1 MHPCKYIKP
10 DKLRNR
16 LFLFE
21 RDSVSIGGGIDGS
34 GIPIFMPSSDPQ
46 ILNCTIDYSEE
57 ESLDE
62 RYRFSRTIT
71 ATFPYR
77 FQFDNVNFIAGI
89 QSEDGTVF
97 LCNPDLKYE
106 VKSEFTLNNE
116 GAKTVLT
123 FGILSNMPLVS
134 DSSTTYD
141 TDCPE
146 YKSVIKPET
155 VKINEHGECF
165 IDDYYQ
171 TITGL
176 SGDPFIYFEE
186 ATGIELIESIDE
198 NGTSEITVTFNTPF
212 DSDNNSQLWHTLE
225 LPSNRWNMI
234 VQDNTGVEYYL
245 GFHENGME
253 CSYSVSEGMFNV
265 TFKATNRVPMSVGMY
280 EYENS
285 HSVFWRYVPDFSQCV
300 GNGYAIY
307 TLQAETDVAGRPTGY
322 YKCYVDLLDFF
333 VHLGYNIVDTFTSAP
348 VMKSASCADEQCPYY
363 IDKRV
368 IEFDDYIYT
377 VGMSIQT
384 NCGWNISGVPS
395 WLEVDPTY
403 ATGSTTINFVC
414 TTTASTRATVYLSV
428 DGGSPVAIDV
438 INNMGADF
446 VNSYAIDARS
456 QQVRVQ
462 VTGATVNN
470 STAPY
475 TVTSDGIQYNIPENE
490 TTSSRTFTSLITYKN
505 QSVTITI
512 EQAGRYEKWVNTTG
526 YICSSGNTYS
536 RQELLYSYDNRNWY
550 EANEYRASG
559 IIAETDL
566 CSGYMERW
574 VQSGYLCFDG
584 KQYNALVLQ
593 VSTDSGQTWEDTPEM
608 QLGIIVNQSEQ
619 QHFTHCG
626 DLQEQWIL
634 TNKTVCKLDD

>member
-1 MHPCKYIKP
+1 MNCKYNLSEINKH
-10 DKLRNR
+10 KLY
-16 LFLFE
+16 LFE
-21 RDSVSIGGGIDGS
+21 RDTVLIGGIDGGTAPVFIHS
-34 GIPIFMPSSDPQ
+34 TEPELMQ
-46 ILNCTIDYSEE
+46 CQNIDYNETE
-57 ESLDE
+57 TLDE
-62 RYRFSRTIT
+62 RYRFERTVT
-71 ATFPYR
+71 ATFDGYR
-77 FQFDNVNFIAGI
+77 QFDNTSFILGI
-89 QSEDGTVF
+89 ENNERTVF
-97 LCNPDLKYE
+97 LLNVDLKYE
-106 VKSEFTLNNE
+106 VEAEFTLDND

-123 FGILSNMPLVS
+123 FRMLSNMPLVS
-134 DSSTTYD
+134 SDGVSSDGECLNYSSKT
-141 TDCPE
+141 
-146 YKSVIKPET
+146 KPVT
-155 VKINEHGECF
+155 VKIKRHGECF
-165 IDDYYQ
+165 IDDYNYL
-171 TITGL
+171 ITND
-176 SGDPFIYFEE
+176 GDDFIEITD
-186 ATGIELIESIDE
+186 ATSISLVENINENGVSNVTLTFNLPVDKENNTLIWNTLEFNPENKWNVVVEDEMGIEYCFGF
-198 NGTSEITVTFNTPF
+198 NG
-212 DSDNNSQLWHTLE
+212 
-225 LPSNRWNMI
+225 
-234 VQDNTGVEYYL
+234 
-245 GFHENGME
+245 NGAE
-253 CSYSVSEGMFNV
+253 CSYEISENFFKV
-265 TFKATNRVPMSVGMY
+265 TFREQCRVPMSVGQY
-280 EYENS
+280 SGITSTY
-285 HSVFWRYVPDFSQCV
+285 VFWRYVPDFSQCV

-307 TLQAETDVAGRPTGY
+307 TLQAETDVVGRPTGF

-333 VHLGYNIVDTFTSAP
+333 VHLGYNVVDTFTSTP
-348 VMKSASCADEQCPYY
+348 VMKSPSCADEQCPYN
-363 IDKRV
+363 IDKRL
-368 IEFDDYIYT
+368 IEFDDYIDT

-384 NCGWNISGVPS
+384 NCGWNISGIPS

-414 TTTASTRATVYLSV
+414 TATASTRATVYLSV
-428 DGGSPVAIDV
+428 DGGSPVAIDI

-470 STAPY
+470 STTPY

-559 IIAETDL
+559 VIAETDL

-608 QLGIIVNQSEQ
+608 QLGTIVNQSAQ
-619 QHFTHCG
+619 QHYAECG
-626 DLQEQWIL
+626 QLEERWAL
-634 TNKTVCKLDD
+634 TNKTICKQ

>member
-1 MHPCKYIKP
+1 MNCKYNLSEINKH
-10 DKLRNR
+10 KLY
-16 LFLFE
+16 LFE
-21 RDSVSIGGGIDGS
+21 RDTVSIGGIDGGTAPVFIHS
-34 GIPIFMPSSDPQ
+34 TEPDLMQ
-46 ILNCTIDYSEE
+46 CQNIDYNETE
-57 ESLDE
+57 TLDE
-62 RYRFSRTIT
+62 RYRFERTVT
-71 ATFPYR
+71 ATFDGYR
-77 FQFDNVNFIAGI
+77 QFDNTSFILGI
-89 QSEDGTVF
+89 ENNEKTVF
-97 LCNPDLKYE
+97 LLNVDLKYE
-106 VKSEFTLNNE
+106 VEAEFTLDND

-123 FGILSNMPLVS
+123 FRMLSNMPLVS
-134 DSSTTYD
+134 SDGVSSDGECLNYSSKT
-141 TDCPE
+141 
-146 YKSVIKPET
+146 KPVT
-155 VKINEHGECF
+155 VKIKRHGECF
-165 IDDYYQ
+165 IDDYNYL
-171 TITGL
+171 ITDD
-176 SGDPFIYFEE
+176 GDDFIEITD
-186 ATGIELIESIDE
+186 ATSISLVENINENGVSNVTLTFNLPVDKENNTLIWNTLEFNPENKWNVVVEDEMGIEYCFGF
-198 NGTSEITVTFNTPF
+198 NG
-212 DSDNNSQLWHTLE
+212 
-225 LPSNRWNMI
+225 
-234 VQDNTGVEYYL
+234 
-245 GFHENGME
+245 NGAE
-253 CSYSVSEGMFNV
+253 CSYEISESFFNV
-265 TFKATNRVPMSVGMY
+265 TFREQCRVPMSVGQY
-280 EYENS
+280 SGITSTY
-285 HSVFWRYVPDFSQCV
+285 VFWRYVPDFSQCV

-307 TLQAETDVAGRPTGY
+307 TLQEETDVVGRPTGY

-333 VHLGYNIVDTFTSAP
+333 VHLGYNVVDTFTSTP
-348 VMKSASCADEQCPYY
+348 VMKSPSCADEQCPYN
-363 IDKRV
+363 IDKRL
-368 IEFDDYIYT
+368 IEFDDYIDT

-384 NCGWNISGVPS
+384 SCGWNISGIPS

-428 DGGSPVAIDV
+428 DGGSPVAIDI

-470 STAPY
+470 STTPY

-559 IIAETDL
+559 VIAETDL

-608 QLGIIVNQSEQ
+608 QLGTIVNQSAQ
-619 QHFTHCG
+619 QHYAECG
-626 DLQEQWIL
+626 ELEERWTL
-634 TNKTVCKLDD
+634 TNKTICKQ